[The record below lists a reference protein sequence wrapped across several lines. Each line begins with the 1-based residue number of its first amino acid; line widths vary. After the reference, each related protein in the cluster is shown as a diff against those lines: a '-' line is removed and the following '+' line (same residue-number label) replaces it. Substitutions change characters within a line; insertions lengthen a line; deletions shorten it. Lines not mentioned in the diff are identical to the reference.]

1 MPKLKQSALP
11 LARTL
16 EVLAVGE
23 LSIDGLF
30 EAGSNYTFLTTL
42 RCAETVLQ
50 AVYKPTRGEQPL
62 WDFPEGTLAQREV
75 AAYELSTLLG
85 WQLVPPTVQRDGPH
99 GPGSAQLYL
108 DIDPQGHW
116 FNFNEEEKAACLHV
130 AVFDFLA
137 NNADRKAGHVLRDRG
152 GAIWLIDH
160 GICFHEQPKLR
171 TVIWDFA
178 GQPLPEEILADVG
191 ALKQRLAGPADSTAL
206 RALLSEAEFKA
217 LQTRTRQLLR
227 AGHLPEPHPGRNFP
241 WPPL

>member
-1 MPKLKQSALP
+1 M
-11 LARTL
+11 
-16 EVLAVGE
+16 
-23 LSIDGLF
+23 
-30 EAGSNYTFLTTL
+30 
-42 RCAETVLQ
+42 
-50 AVYKPTRGEQPL
+50 
-62 WDFPEGTLAQREV
+62 
-75 AAYELSTLLG
+75 
-85 WQLVPPTVQRDGPH
+85 
-99 GPGSAQLYL
+99 
-108 DIDPQGHW
+108 
-116 FNFNEEEKAACLHV
+116 

-137 NNADRKAGHVLRDRG
+137 NNADRKAGHVLRDRS

-178 GQPLPEEILADVG
+178 GQPLPEDIVADVG
-191 ALKQRLAGPADSTAL
+191 ALKQCLASPADSAAL